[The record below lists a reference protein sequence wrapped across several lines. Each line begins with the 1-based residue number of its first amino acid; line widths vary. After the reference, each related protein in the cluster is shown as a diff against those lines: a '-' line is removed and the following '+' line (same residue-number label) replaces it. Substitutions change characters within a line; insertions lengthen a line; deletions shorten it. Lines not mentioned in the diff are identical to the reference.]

1 MSAVQSSLKQLYEV
15 DELKLYFGDD
25 FRINDHVIIHQPT
38 IGEILEMGEQ
48 KYFSI
53 VHLLTA
59 TPSDMI
65 AQLHKKGLDWNEIE
79 DFELFSMLILGLKKE
94 DTSILFGDLDFSE
107 FRIEPV
113 EGKRQHVLRHE
124 RLGFA
129 IDELMYGA
137 IVHYIRTMHGF
148 KKNVSLAGN
157 EATKQMMI
165 EMALEDLEIAKKKKY
180 KSSLKAII
188 STLVNSAGFKYGL
201 EEIRNMKFCALMDSI
216 SRIQII
222 RSSEALLHGCYS
234 GMIDTKK
241 INKKELNFMRDI
253 A

>member
-1 MSAVQSSLKQLYEV
+1 MSEAQISLKRLYEV

-25 FRINDHVIIHQPT
+25 FKVNEHITIHQPT

-53 VHLLTA
+53 AHLLTA

-65 AQLHKKGLDWNEIE
+65 AQLHKRGIDWNKIE
-79 DFELFSMLILGLKKE
+79 DFELFSMLILGVSQK
-94 DTSILFGDLDFSE
+94 DTQIFFGDLDFSE
-107 FRIEPV
+107 FQIEPT
-113 EGKRQHVLRHE
+113 EGKRQHVLRHK
-124 RLGFA
+124 RLGFV

-137 IVHYIRTMHGF
+137 IVNYIRTMHGF

-157 EATKQMMI
+157 EATRQMMI
-165 EMALEDLEIAKKKKY
+165 EMALEDLAIAQKKQY

-188 STLVNSAGFKYGL
+188 STLFNSPGFKYNL
-201 EEIRNMKFCALMDSI
+201 EEIRNMKFCAFMDSV

-222 RSSEALLHGCYS
+222 RSSDALLRGCYS

-241 INKKELNFMRDI
+241 INKKDLNFMRDI
-253 A
+253 V